1 MAIPIMSE
9 LGSSGLRK
17 QNGYIT
23 EEFLR
28 ELQGHRWHKVVR
40 EMQQDPIVGAVLL
53 AIELSLRQVE
63 LQVEPADDTPQAA
76 ELATFVSECLEDMSS
91 SWADTLAEITTMI
104 PYGYAPLELVYKR
117 RSGDNKDT
125 GKASKHTDGRIGWRK
140 WAIRSQD
147 SLDRWEFDDEGG
159 LQGFW
164 QVQEQGPPV
173 LIPIE
178 KALLFRTTSHKNSP
192 EGRSALRS
200 AYTSWYY
207 KVNIQRIEAIGIERD
222 LAGLPVAYVPP
233 SILAKEASAD
243 EKALLAMIKEIV
255 TNIRRDEQEGVVW
268 PLAYNEEGKEVFRL
282 ELLASGGGRSFDTDK
297 IITRYDQKI
306 AMSVLADF
314 IMLGHDA
321 VGSYALSTTK
331 SSLFKSALEAWLIS
345 IADVINTHAIP
356 RLLRLNGMAVELAP
370 KLAFGAVGEVTLE
383 DISMFVKEMFG
394 AGMQLFPSME
404 LENHLRGVV
413 GFPMLTEEEFGE
425 REAATQADKEAERA
439 ARARQPASEG
449 GEEEGDKREDQEG
462 EMSRGE
468 VMAQLAAAQ
477 RVLARGGV

>member
-1 MAIPIMSE
+1 MPIADMRE
-9 LGSSGLRK
+9 LGSTGLLKSGGHI
-17 QNGYIT
+17 Q

-40 EMQQDPIVGAVLL
+40 EMRQDAIIGAVLL

-76 ELATFVSECLEDMSS
+76 ELAAFVSECLADMSA

-117 RSGDNKDT
+117 RNGDNRDT
-125 GKASKHTDGRIGWRK
+125 GKASKYTDGRIGWRK

-147 SLDRWEFDDEGG
+147 SLDHWEFDEEGG

-200 AYTSWYY
+200 AYTSWFY

-243 EKALLAMIKEIV
+243 EKNLLATIKEIV

-268 PLAYNEEGKEVFRL
+268 PLAYNDEGKETFRL
-282 ELLASGGGRSFDTDK
+282 ELLTSGGRRQFDTGAV
-297 IITRYDQKI
+297 ITRYDQKI

-321 VGSYALSTTK
+321 VGSYALSATK

-370 KLAFGAVGEVTLE
+370 KLAFGSVGEVDLE
-383 DISMFVKEMFG
+383 DVVQFIKEASG
-394 AGMQLFPSME
+394 AGMSLFPSLE
-404 LENHLRGVV
+404 TENHLRRLVNL
-413 GFPMLTEEEFGE
+413 PPIQQQEYEE
-425 REAATQADKEAERA
+425 REAQRQAQADAIAQGQRA
-439 ARARQPASEG
+439 AQN
-449 GEEEGDKREDQEG
+449 DDEDDEAAQDE
-462 EMSRGE
+462 EMSRSDI
-468 VMAQLAAAQ
+468 MAQLAAAQ
-477 RVLARGGV
+477 RIIARGA